1 MTKKN
6 VPVFWT
12 EARIATLQRLCDEGH
27 TISQISKEMGT
38 TRNAVA
44 GARFRLGMSDPD
56 RSPIKRP
63 LTPKPIVRAA
73 SRVEAVSQKAKGK
86 GVSMLEVIG
95 KRRCHFPMWG
105 NKEAP
110 NFRYCGDPTSTSR
123 TYCDHHH
130 RVIYKPEAELRRER
144 KAADPKPTHFSS
156 KYALSWRAA
165 G

>member
-1 MTKKN
+1 MKKN

-12 EARIATLQRLCDEGH
+12 ESRIATLQRLCDEGRS
-27 TISQISKEMGT
+27 ISYIAKEMGT

-44 GARFRLGMSDPD
+44 GARFRLGMSDPS

-63 LTPKPIVRAA
+63 SKPKPIVRAL
-73 SRVEAVSQKAKGK
+73 SRVEAAAVKAPKGG
-86 GVSMLEVIG
+86 GVSMLDVIG

-110 NFRYCGDPTSTSR
+110 NFRYCGASTNLHR
-123 TYCDHHH
+123 DYCDHHH
-130 RVIYKPEAELRRER
+130 RVIYKPEAEVRRER
-144 KAADPKPTHFSS
+144 KANQDKPTHFSS